1 MELKHFISDVSAG
14 AYAGRVVSSAART
27 KSPVDRVR
35 YAVCLLAV
43 VGVFYVSS
51 VLGPSVHGDAALIG
65 AIGFLL
71 LSGTLLSELIELLGL
86 PHLTGYLLAGVLA
99 GPHVLNMIDAATV
112 RRLAPVNTLAL
123 ALIALAGGAELRLD
137 QLRKGLR
144 SLLVA
149 TGIHSTLGLLLGA
162 AAFLAVRS
170 FIPFARDLS
179 WKAACAIALLWGVLA
194 VSRSPSATL
203 GILAQTR
210 ARGPLATFALAF
222 VMSSDVVVI
231 LLMALA
237 MMFAKPLLEPGSAL
251 SFTAF
256 HALGHEVVGSI
267 SIGTTLGLLLAIYL
281 RLIGRQLI
289 VVLVALGFGA
299 SEVLHYLQFDPL
311 LTFLVAG
318 FVVQNLSKQGDK
330 FLHAIEDMGAIVY
343 VVFFA
348 SAGADLDV
356 PLLVDLWPIALALA
370 ATRGA
375 VTIAGARASSWIAK
389 DELKL
394 RAWSWAPLIAQAG
407 LTQGLAGLVEREFPT
422 FGAPFRALVIATLAI
437 NAIIGPIL
445 FKLAL
450 DRSNEARSAIAPLS
464 ESEEATS

>member
-1 MELKHFISDVSAG
+1 MSG
-14 AYAGRVVSSAART
+14 SSRR
-27 KSPVDRVR
+27 KSPRER
-35 YAVCLLAV
+35 LFYGGCLLAV
-43 VGVFYVSS
+43 VGVFYASS
-51 VLGPSVHGDAALIG
+51 SLGPSSQGDAALIG

-71 LSGTLLSELIELLGL
+71 LAGTLLSELVEVLGL
-86 PHLTGYLLAGVLA
+86 PHLTGYLLAGVFA
-99 GPHVLNMIDAATV
+99 GPHVLNMIDTVTV

-137 QLRKGLR
+137 QLKQGVR

-149 TGIHSTLGLLLGA
+149 TGIHSTVGLLLGGA
-162 AAFLAVRS
+162 TFLAVRS
-170 FIPFARDLS
+170 FIPFARDMSLG
-179 WKAACAIALLWGVLA
+179 AASAVALLWGVLA

-231 LLMALA
+231 LLMALG
-237 MMFAKPLLEPGSAL
+237 MMVAKPLLEPGSAL
-251 SFTAF
+251 SFSAF
-256 HALGHEVVGSI
+256 HSLGHEVLGSI

-299 SEVLHYLQFDPL
+299 SEVLEFLRFDPL

-330 FLHAIEDMGAIVY
+330 FLGAIEDMGAIVY

-356 PLLVDLWPIALALA
+356 PLLVELWPVALFLSLTRALA
-370 ATRGA
+370 TFG
-375 VTIAGARASSWIAK
+375 GARASSWLARDDAK
-389 DELKL
+389 LK
-394 RAWSWAPLIAQAG
+394 AWSWAPLIAQAG
-407 LTQGLAGLVEREFPT
+407 LTQGLAGLVEREFPS
-422 FGAPFRALVIATLAI
+422 FGVPFRALVIATLAI
-437 NAIIGPIL
+437 NAVVGPIL
-445 FKLAL
+445 FKIAL
-450 DRSNEARSAIAPLS
+450 DRSNETRSATPLP
-464 ESEEATS
+464 EGDEATA

>member
-1 MELKHFISDVSAG
+1 M
-14 AYAGRVVSSAART
+14 SSAARKRT
-27 KSPVDRVR
+27 HFDRLL
-35 YAVCLLAV
+35 YALCLLAV
-43 VGVFYVSS
+43 VGVFYASS
-51 VLGPSVHGDAALIG
+51 TFGPSLRGDAALIG
-65 AIGFLL
+65 ALGFLL
-71 LSGTLLSELIELLGL
+71 LAGTLLSELIELLGL

-99 GPHVLNMIDAATV
+99 GPHVLNMIDAGTV
-112 RRLAPVNTLAL
+112 KRLAPVNTLAL

-149 TGIHSTLGLLLGA
+149 TGVHSTVGLFLGG

-170 FIPFARDLS
+170 FIPFARDMSLQ
-179 WKAACAIALLWGVLA
+179 AACAVALIWGVLA

-210 ARGPLATFALAF
+210 ARGSLATFALAF

-237 MMFAKPLLEPGSAL
+237 MMVAKPLLEPGAAL
-251 SFTAF
+251 SFDAF

-267 SIGTTLGLLLAIYL
+267 SIGTTLGLLLSMYL
-281 RLIGRQLI
+281 KLVDRQII

-299 SEVLHYLQFDPL
+299 SEVLHYLHFDPL

-330 FLHAIEDMGAIVY
+330 FLHAIESMGAIVY

-370 ATRGA
+370 ATRAIG
-375 VTIAGARASSWIAK
+375 TIGGARASSWLAK
-389 DELKL
+389 DEPKL
-394 RAWSWAPLIAQAG
+394 RTWSWAPLIAQAG

-450 DRSNEARSAIAPLS
+450 DRSNETRSAAAPLP
-464 ESEEATS
+464 EGEEAAA

>member
-1 MELKHFISDVSAG
+1 MSRSGD
-14 AYAGRVVSSAART
+14 YAGRRVSS
-27 KSPVDRVR
+27 SPRKTTASDRLR
-35 YAVCLLAV
+35 YAACLLAV

-51 VLGPSVHGDAALIG
+51 AYGPAMHGDAALIG
-65 AIGFLL
+65 TIGFLL
-71 LSGTLLSELIELLGL
+71 LAGTLLSELIELLGL

-99 GPHVLNMIDAATV
+99 GPHVLDMIDTVTV

-123 ALIALAGGAELRLD
+123 ALIALAGGAELRLE

-162 AAFLAVRS
+162 LAFLAVRH
-170 FIPFARDLS
+170 FIPFARDMS
-179 WKAACAIALLWGVLA
+179 WKAACAVALLWGVLA

-210 ARGPLATFALAF
+210 ARGPLATFSLAF
-222 VMSSDVVVI
+222 VMSSDVIVI

-237 MMFAKPLLEPGSAL
+237 MMVAKPLLEPGAAL
-251 SFTAF
+251 SFDAF

-281 RLIGRQLI
+281 KLIGRQLI

-299 SEVLHYLQFDPL
+299 SEMLHYLRFDPL
-311 LTFLVAG
+311 LPFLVAG

-356 PLLVDLWPIALALA
+356 PLLVDLWPVALALA
-370 ATRGA
+370 ATRA
-375 VTIAGARASSWIAK
+375 VVTIAGSSASSWIAK
-389 DELKL
+389 DEVKL
-394 RAWSWAPLIAQAG
+394 RRWSWAPLLAQAG
-407 LTQGLAGLVEREFPT
+407 LTQGLAGLVEREFPV

-437 NAIIGPIL
+437 NAVIGPIF

-450 DRSNEARSAIAPLS
+450 DRTKETRSGVAPLS
-464 ESEEATS
+464 ESDEAVA

>member
-1 MELKHFISDVSAG
+1 MLRRA
-14 AYAGRVVSSAART
+14 VSS
-27 KSPVDRVR
+27 SPRKKKPIDRLL

-43 VGVFYVSS
+43 VGVFYGSS
-51 VLGPSVHGDAALIG
+51 AFAPSSQGDAALIG

-71 LSGTLLSELIELLGL
+71 LAGTLLSELIELLGL
-86 PHLTGYLLAGVLA
+86 PHLTGYLLAGVFA
-99 GPHVLNMIDAATV
+99 GPHVLNMIDAVTV
-112 RRLAPVNTLAL
+112 KRLAPVNTLAL

-144 SLLVA
+144 TLLVA
-149 TGIHSTLGLLLGA
+149 TGIHSTLGLLLGGV
-162 AAFLAVRS
+162 AFLAVRS
-170 FIPFARDLS
+170 FIPFARDMS
-179 WKAACAIALLWGVLA
+179 SSSACAVALLWGVLA

-210 ARGPLATFALAF
+210 ARGSLATFALAF
-222 VMSSDVVVI
+222 VMSSDVIVI
-231 LLMALA
+231 LLMAIA
-237 MMFAKPLLEPGSAL
+237 MMIAKPLLVPGSVL
-251 SFTAF
+251 SFAAF
-256 HALGHEVVGSI
+256 HALGHEVAGSI

-281 RLIGRQLI
+281 RLIGRELI

-299 SEVLHYLQFDPL
+299 SEVLHYLRFDPL

-318 FVVQNLSKQGDK
+318 FVVQNLSKQGDR

-356 PLLVDLWPIALALA
+356 PLIIDLWPIALALA
-370 ATRGA
+370 ATRA
-375 VTIAGARASSWIAK
+375 VVTVGGARASSWLAK
-389 DELKL
+389 DEPKL
-394 RAWSWAPLIAQAG
+394 QAWSWAPLIAQAG
-407 LTQGLAGLVEREFPT
+407 LTQGLAGLVEREFPA

-437 NAIIGPIL
+437 NAVIGPIF

-450 DRSNEARSAIAPLS
+450 DRSQETRSALAPLA
-464 ESEEATS
+464 EADEAVA

>member
-1 MELKHFISDVSAG
+1 
-14 AYAGRVVSSAART
+14 VSS
-27 KSPVDRVR
+27 SPRKKTLVDRLF
-35 YAVCLLAV
+35 YALCLLAV
-43 VGVFYVSS
+43 VGVFYACS
-51 VLGPSVHGDAALIG
+51 VLAPTHGDASLIG
-65 AIGFLL
+65 AMGFLL
-71 LSGTLLSELIELLGL
+71 LAGTLLSELIELLGL

-99 GPHVLNMIDAATV
+99 GPHVLNMIDVATV
-112 RRLAPVNTLAL
+112 KRLAPVNTLAL

-137 QLRKGLR
+137 QLRKGVR

-149 TGIHSTLGLLLGA
+149 TGIHSTIGLLLGGG
-162 AAFLAVRS
+162 AFLAVRS
-170 FIPFARDLS
+170 FIPFARDMSLKS
-179 WKAACAIALLWGVLA
+179 ACAVSLIWGVLA

-210 ARGPLATFALAF
+210 ARGSLATFALAF

-237 MMFAKPLLEPGSAL
+237 MMVAKPLLLPGSAL
-251 SFTAF
+251 SFAAF
-256 HALGHEVVGSI
+256 HALGHEVAGSI

-281 RLIGRQLI
+281 RLVGRQLI

-299 SEVLHYLQFDPL
+299 SEVLHYLRFDPL

-356 PLLVDLWPIALALA
+356 PLIVELWPIALALA
-370 ATRGA
+370 ATRA
-375 VTIAGARASSWIAK
+375 LATIGGARISSVIAK
-389 DELKL
+389 DEPKL
-394 RAWSWAPLIAQAG
+394 RTWSWAPLIAQAG
-407 LTQGLAGLVEREFPT
+407 LTQGLAGLIEREFPT

-437 NAIIGPIL
+437 NAVIGPIL

-450 DRSNEARSAIAPLS
+450 DRSSETRSAVAPLP
-464 ESEEATS
+464 ETEEATA